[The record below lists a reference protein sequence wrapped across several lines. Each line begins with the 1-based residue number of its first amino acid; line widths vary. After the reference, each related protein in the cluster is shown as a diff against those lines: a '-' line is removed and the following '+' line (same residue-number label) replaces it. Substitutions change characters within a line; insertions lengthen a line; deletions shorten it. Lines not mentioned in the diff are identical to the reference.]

1 MGLWPRPNGWAPFHA
16 SHQAV
21 GTHLVTT
28 LAAMATWHGTVETLE
43 WLTPSLVRVVL
54 GGPGLD
60 GFPMPAETDAYVNL
74 AIPPAG
80 APYGPVFEPKDV
92 RESHPPGLWPV
103 RRRYTVRSW
112 DPAAGRITL
121 DFVVHGD
128 SGVAGPWAASVAP
141 GDVLVF
147 EGPGCGYRPDPEA
160 DWHLMVGDE
169 SALPAI
175 AASLEV
181 VPPGARVI
189 TRLVCDGPAH
199 ELPLPSPGVVDVQW
213 LHRSGDAGH
222 DVSLLA
228 DAVAALDFPT
238 GRVHAF
244 VHGEAEEV
252 RAVRRHLLSHR
263 GLSRRDMSCSPYWR
277 RTMTDEAWRQVKRDF
292 VAAME
297 ADVA

>member
-1 MGLWPRPNGWAPFHA
+1 MHA
-16 SHQAV
+16 RVRS
-21 GTHLVTT
+21 TT
-28 LAAMATWHGTVETLE
+28 
-43 WLTPSLVRVVL
+43 WLTPSMVRVVL
-54 GGPGLD
+54 ADGDLDAFAMPGGDQPD
-60 GFPMPAETDAYVNL
+60 TDAYVNL
-74 AIPPAG
+74 AIPPG
-80 APYGPVFEPKDV
+80 EEPDV
-92 RESHPPGLWPV
+92 KPA

-112 DPAAGRITL
+112 DQAARELTL

-128 SGVAGPWAASVAP
+128 DGVAGPWARRARP

-147 EGPGCGYRPDPEA
+147 EGPGSGYRPDPEA

-175 AASLEV
+175 AASLEA
-181 VPPGARVI
+181 VPPDAPVVV
-189 TRLVCDGPAH
+189 RLLCDGPEH
-199 ELPLPSPGVVDVQW
+199 EIALTTPGTLDLEW
-213 LHRSGDAGH
+213 LHRNGNDDGGD
-222 DVSLLA
+222 LLA
-228 DAVAALDFPT
+228 DAVRTLAFPP

-244 VHGEAEEV
+244 VHGEAEEI
-252 RAVRRHLLSHR
+252 RAIRRHLLVER

>member
-1 MGLWPRPNGWAPFHA
+1 MHA
-16 SHQAV
+16 RVRS
-21 GTHLVTT
+21 TT
-28 LAAMATWHGTVETLE
+28 
-43 WLTPSLVRVVL
+43 WLTPSMVRVVL
-54 GGPGLD
+54 ADGDLDAFAMPGGDQPD
-60 GFPMPAETDAYVNL
+60 TDAYVNL
-74 AIPPAG
+74 AIPPG
-80 APYGPVFEPKDV
+80 EEPDV
-92 RESHPPGLWPV
+92 KPA

-112 DPAAGRITL
+112 DQAARELTL

-128 SGVAGPWAASVAP
+128 DGVAGPWARRARP

-147 EGPGCGYRPDPEA
+147 EGPGSGYRPDPEA

-175 AASLEV
+175 AASLEA
-181 VPPGARVI
+181 VPPDAPVVV
-189 TRLVCDGPAH
+189 RLLCDGPEH
-199 ELPLPSPGVVDVQW
+199 EIALTTPGTLDLAW
-213 LHRSGDAGH
+213 LHRHGNGD
-222 DVSLLA
+222 DVDLLA
-228 DAVAALDFPT
+228 DAVRTLAFPP

-244 VHGEAEEV
+244 VHGEAEEI
-252 RAVRRHLLSHR
+252 RAIRRHLLAER